1 LLKTTGYSFVLKD
14 YNDTDVIK
22 YAG

>member
-1 LLKTTGYSFVLKD
+1 LKTTGYSFVLKD